1 MFISYGIKQTIPNSM
16 HLSFEVRAFIWYQN
30 NSYTA
35 THNGKNFFD
44 YNLAVPVLN
53 INACQL
59 SLSILSY
66 HTSVQCFGV
75 WQLKSL
81 VLGNKDIKCL

>member
-1 MFISYGIKQTIPNSM
+1 MFISYGIKQAIPNITM
-16 HLSFEVRAFIWYQN
+16 HLNFEVRAFILYSN

-35 THNGKNFFD
+35 THNGKNFYD
-44 YNLAVPVLN
+44 YKTAVPTLN

-75 WQLKSL
+75 WQLKSP
-81 VLGNKDIKCL
+81 GFRQQGH